1 MTSPDPSAST
11 SRARPSNPVQGIL
24 WMLAGTVV
32 FVAVTVLVRHL
43 TQTYP
48 AVEVV
53 WMRFVVHFALVVLFL
68 GRRLPEYAATK
79 HPGLHISRS
88 GLLFIATNIHFISLR
103 YIPVAECTA
112 IMLLIPIFVTLLSGP
127 MIGETVG
134 RDRWIG
140 TVIGLTGGLTIVRPG
155 TDAIHPVALLTIAG
169 CVMFAVYQLAT
180 RRLSST
186 EGAGTTLFYTSVVGI
201 IAGGTIMPFA
211 WVTPDLEGWGLLIA
225 MGVFGSAGQYALV
238 RAFEVAPAAMVSPF
252 LYTNIV
258 WAMIF
263 GLVAFDE
270 FPDAW
275 TLFGAGVITAS
286 GLFILR
292 SARRGT

>member
-1 MTSPDPSAST
+1 
-11 SRARPSNPVQGIL
+11 
-24 WMLAGTVV
+24 MLAGTVV
-32 FVAVTVLVRHL
+32 FVAVTVLVRRL

-53 WMRFVVHFALVVLFL
+53 WMRFVVHFTLVVLFL
-68 GRRLPEYAATK
+68 GRRLPEHAATK
-79 HPGLHISRS
+79 HFGLHISRS
-88 GLLFIATNIHFISLR
+88 ALVFVATNIHFISLR

-112 IMLLIPIFVTLLSGP
+112 IMLLIPIFVTILSAP

-140 TVIGLTGGLTIVRPG
+140 TVIGLVGGLLIVRPG
-155 TDAIHPVALLTIAG
+155 TDAIHPVALLTVAG

-186 EGAGTTLFYTSVVGI
+186 EGAATTLFYTSVVGM
-201 IAGGTIMPFA
+201 IAGGAIMPFV
-211 WVTPDLEGWGLLIA
+211 WVAPDLEGWVLLIA
-225 MGVFGSAGQYALV
+225 MGVCGSAGQYALV
-238 RAFEVAPAAMVSPF
+238 RAFEVAPAATVSPF
-252 LYTNIV
+252 LYTNMI
-258 WAMIF
+258 WALVF
-263 GLVAFDE
+263 GLVAFGE
-270 FPDAW
+270 FPDGW
-275 TLFGAGVITAS
+275 TLIGAGVITAS